1 MRPSTIWNS
10 GLSVEVGSGTVP
22 SLAYA
27 FSALAPSAC
36 HFSNH
41 QGGLCD
47 TVGIRWEFRARQPYS
62 PDTYSSKATT
72 RIQGG
77 CDRFNG

>member
-36 HFSNH
+36 HFSDH
-41 QGGLCD
+41 QGLCD

-62 PDTYSSKATT
+62 PDRYSRKATT
-72 RIQGG
+72 TIQGG
-77 CDRFNG
+77 SDRFYG